1 MRTSALLSAFLSRCS
16 RNLQDFVGHRTCV
29 AGAPG
34 TFLDCAWRP
43 MQPLKKRN
51 GMASFLARTFSRY
64 FFARFR
70 LIFFRAAA
78 VTQVFLKCTRRS
90 EPAALQERVAF
101 SGSREYFFVMV
112 TW

>member
-1 MRTSALLSAFLSRCS
+1 MRRTSALLSAFLSRCS
-16 RNLQDFVGHRTCV
+16 RNWQLLVGQRHCV
-29 AGAPG
+29 APVIFA
-34 TFLDCAWRP
+34 CALRP

-70 LIFFRAAA
+70 LIFFRAEA

-90 EPAALQERVAF
+90 EPDALQERVAF
-101 SGSREYFFVMV
+101 SGSRECLLLRHGD
-112 TW
+112 